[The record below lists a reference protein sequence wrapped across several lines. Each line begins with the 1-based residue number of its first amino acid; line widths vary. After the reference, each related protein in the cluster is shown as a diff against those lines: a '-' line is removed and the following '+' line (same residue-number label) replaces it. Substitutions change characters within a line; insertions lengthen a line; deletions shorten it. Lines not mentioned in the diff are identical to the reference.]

1 VSGSQPEPEAQ
12 PASQPELVVDP
23 AVVRE
28 TIRLA
33 AREVPGVL
41 RVGWSGSWLRQ
52 RLAGSPLTTQ
62 LSGARV
68 SVRIA
73 IVARPGQS
81 LPALAGRVRSA
92 VVASLGHQLG
102 LLPGTVTVTIDGV
115 GA

>member
-1 VSGSQPEPEAQ
+1 MSP
-12 PASQPELVVDP
+12 PELVVGP

-33 AREVPGVL
+33 ALEVPGVL

-52 RLAGSPLTTQ
+52 RSAGSAVTTRLLGDQ
-62 LSGARV
+62 V

-81 LPALAGRVRSA
+81 LPSLAGLVRSA
-92 VVASLGHQLG
+92 VLAALGRQLG
-102 LLPGTVTVTIDGV
+102 MLPGAVTVTIDGV

>member
-1 VSGSQPEPEAQ
+1 MSS
-12 PASQPELVVDP
+12 PELVVGP

-28 TIRLA
+28 TVRLA
-33 AREVPGVL
+33 ALEVPGVL

-52 RLAGSPLTTQ
+52 RLAGSPVTTK
-62 LSGARV
+62 LSGEQV

-81 LPALAGRVRSA
+81 LPALAGHVRSA
-92 VVASLGHQLG
+92 VLASLGRQLG
-102 LLPGTVTVTIDGV
+102 LLPGEVTVTVDGV